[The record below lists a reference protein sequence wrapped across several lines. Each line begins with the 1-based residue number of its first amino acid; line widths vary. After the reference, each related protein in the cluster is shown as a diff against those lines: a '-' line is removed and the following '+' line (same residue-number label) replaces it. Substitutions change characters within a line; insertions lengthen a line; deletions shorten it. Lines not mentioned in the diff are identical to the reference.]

1 MDKNIDLEKR
11 KISEFSFFDVKLITD
26 FHLKMFEEAFEK
38 KAVLDIEFVIE
49 RTGSWYK
56 TIIRFHDPQE
66 IKFESGGSYHQI
78 SLDLIDISERRWENL
93 SLEVTDYEEDRLH
106 FYCSKAEVL
115 DIRKTSYSI

>member
-11 KISEFSFFDVKLITD
+11 KISDFSFFDVKLITD

-49 RTGSWYK
+49 RTGTRYK

-66 IKFESGGSYHQI
+66 IKFEAGGNYLQI
-78 SLDLIDISERRWENL
+78 SLDILDISERKWENL
-93 SLEVTDYEEDRLH
+93 SLEVTDFEDDRLH

>member
-11 KISEFSFFDVKLITD
+11 KISDFSFFDVKLITD

-49 RTGSWYK
+49 RTGTWYK

-66 IKFESGGSYHQI
+66 IKFEAGGNFLQV
-78 SLDLIDISERRWENL
+78 SLDIINISERRWENL
-93 SLEVTDYEEDRLH
+93 NLEVTDFEDDRLH

-115 DIRKTSYSI
+115 DIRKTSYSF